1 MKFEH
6 FAVNVPDAPAHVK
19 WFIDHLDF
27 KLVRVAPGPPLMH
40 FVADETGRVI
50 VELYT
55 NPKAPIPDHKVNHP
69 LNFHIAMVAPDARAT
84 REKLE
89 KAGAT
94 RVSEDVHPDGTVLI
108 MLRDPWGV
116 SLQLCQRANLM
127 PFPKGA

>member
-6 FAVNVPDAPAHVK
+6 FAVNVPDAPAHVQ

-27 KLVRVAPGPPLMH
+27 KLVRRAPGPPPMH

-50 VELYT
+50 IELYT
-55 NPKAPIPDHKVNHP
+55 NPKVPMPDHQAQPP

-94 RVSEDVHPDGTVLI
+94 RVSEDVLPDGTVLI

-116 SLQLCQRANLM
+116 ALQLCQRANPM
-127 PFPKGA
+127 PMPA